1 MAIITPSIDQ
11 VRQGNMRQ
19 RSQKT
24 QITTAQVLALNATP
38 IEVVAAPG
46 AGLIN
51 IPTQIHLFLDYN
63 SAAYAG
69 VAGGEDL
76 TLNYTGGAQMI
87 AIEATGFIDASA
99 DDHAYGNVAAG
110 VVGESK
116 TPVVNAA
123 MTLGFLVGEV
133 TTGNS
138 PLDVEVFFNTIVSV
152 PVV

>member
-11 VRQGNMRQ
+11 VTQGNMRL

-24 QITTAQVLALNATP
+24 QIIDEQVLLLYGTP

-51 IPTQIHLFLDYN
+51 IPTQIHIFLDFN
-63 SAAYAG
+63 STAYAG
-69 VAGGEDL
+69 IAGGEDL

-87 AIEATGFIDASA
+87 AIEATGFLDASA

-116 TPVVNAA
+116 TPVVNSAI
-123 MTLGFLVGEV
+123 TLGVRVGNV
-133 TTGNS
+133 INGDS
-138 PLDVEVFFNTIVSV
+138 PLEVEVFFNTIVAAPV
-152 PVV
+152 P

>member
-1 MAIITPSIDQ
+1 MAIITPSIEQ
-11 VRQGNMRQ
+11 VRQGNMRA

-24 QITTAQVLALNATP
+24 RIVDTQVLALNATP

-51 IPTQIHLFLDYN
+51 IPTQVHLFLDFN
-63 SAAYAG
+63 STAYAG
-69 VAGGEDL
+69 IAGGEDL
-76 TLNYTGGAQMI
+76 TLNYTGGVQMI
-87 AIEATGFIDASA
+87 AVEATGFLDASA

-123 MTLGFLVGEV
+123 MTLGLLVGEV
-133 TTGNS
+133 TSGDS
-138 PLDVEVFFNTIVSV
+138 ALEVEVFFNTIVAD